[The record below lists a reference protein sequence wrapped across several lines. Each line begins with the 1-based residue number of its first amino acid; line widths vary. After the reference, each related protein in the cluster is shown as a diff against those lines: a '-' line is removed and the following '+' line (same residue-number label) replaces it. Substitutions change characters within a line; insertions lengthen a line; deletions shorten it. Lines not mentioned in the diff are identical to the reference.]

1 MTEREP
7 LEVEETPNYGELFNA
22 EDDSLTRGKRTI
34 QKPSKE
40 SWLHHLKPGVDID
53 RSLVVYK
60 IFYFFYFAA
69 IGSLQPYLA
78 LYFKHSLQ
86 LPAHLVGIVIGIRPF
101 CLFFSAPILGT
112 IADKYSKVRAV
123 LVVAL
128 FSYIVSSLVVTVVP
142 PVDMS
147 CLSEVNKKLN
157 LTVNETQINIHGNH
171 TTKQE
176 NVLKHAILKHK
187 QEEKAHEHLE
197 IKERGNTELW
207 KENWIFDVYRKLDP
221 RTYEKAKVVFV
232 VVLTITIA
240 GELLG
245 STSNTLSD
253 VATLQNLG
261 NNPNDY
267 GEQRL
272 WGEIGWGITA
282 FITGSIVAHQ
292 YSEQTDICPNK
303 VFDIYRPFF
312 YVYAALMT
320 ISLLVATRFK
330 FNDSDKHI
338 GERCTLFK
346 SLEVFTCLEY
356 IVFAVFA
363 LILGI
368 AFGTAEAFLGIHL
381 LELGATASLF
391 SALVGVQCLSNLTL
405 YYASIYLIKR
415 FGQVRMIAI
424 GLVAYSIRF
433 FYFSIIPSAWLV
445 LPIELFGGFCEAL
458 VWSSLASYVGTP
470 PRIGATL
477 QGILHGLYYG
487 LGRGLGQ
494 IIGGVLI
501 KSYSEMHFFRYFS
514 LVMLLLFFAFLLFA
528 PILNAKKTIWMNLSG
543 YTPVNDEGN
552 ERLEYKKQVKL
563 FWTGKRD

>member
-1 MTEREP
+1 MTERER
-7 LEVEETPNYGELFNA
+7 LELEETPNYGELFNA
-22 EDDSLTRGKRTI
+22 EDDSLEASKKI
-34 QKPSKE
+34 QNPKKE
-40 SWLHHLKPGVDID
+40 SWLDYLKPSVEID
-53 RSLVVYK
+53 KSLLVYK
-60 IFYFFYFAA
+60 VFYFFYFAA
-69 IGSLQPYLA
+69 MGSLQPYLA

-86 LPAHLVGIVIGIRPF
+86 LPAYLVGIVIGIRPF
-101 CLFFSAPILGT
+101 CLFVSAPILGT

-128 FSYIVSSLVVTVVP
+128 FAYVVSSLVVTVVP
-142 PVDMS
+142 PVNMS

-157 LTVNETQINIHGNH
+157 ITTNKTETIHGNR

-176 NVLKHAILKHK
+176 NVLKNAIHKHK
-187 QEEKAHEHLE
+187 LQQKAHKHME
-197 IKERGNTELW
+197 IKERGNMDIW
-207 KENWIFDVYRKLDP
+207 KQNWIFDVYRKLDP

-261 NNPNDY
+261 NNPTDY

-282 FITGSIVAHQ
+282 FITGSIVTHQ
-292 YSEQTDICPNK
+292 YRKQTDICPNA

-320 ISLLVATRFK
+320 ISLLIATRFK
-330 FNDSDKHI
+330 FSDSEKHI

-346 SLEVFTCLEY
+346 SFEVFTHLEY
-356 IVFAVFA
+356 ILFAAVA
-363 LILGI
+363 LFLGI
-368 AFGTAEAFLGIHL
+368 SYGSAEAFLGIHL
-381 LELGATASLF
+381 LELGATTSLF
-391 SALVGVQCLSNLTL
+391 SALVGIQCLSNMTM
-405 YYASIYLIKR
+405 YYASVYLIKR
-415 FGQVRMIAI
+415 FGQVRMIAV
-424 GLVAYSIRF
+424 GLAAYTIRF
-433 FYFSIIPSAWLV
+433 SYFSIIPSAWLV
-445 LPIELFGGFCEAL
+445 IPIEFFSGICQAL

-477 QGILHGLYYG
+477 QGILHGLYHG

-501 KSYSEMHFFRYFS
+501 QSHSETLFFRYFS
-514 LVMLLLFFAFLLFA
+514 LIVFLVFIFFLFIA
-528 PILNAKKTIWMNLSG
+528 PILNAKKTIWMSLSG

-552 ERLEYKKQVKL
+552 ENLSYKEQVKL
-563 FWTGKRD
+563 FWKGKNK

>member
-22 EDDSLTRGKRTI
+22 EDDSHRPKKTI
-34 QKPSKE
+34 QNPRKE
-40 SWLHHLKPGVDID
+40 TWLDHLKPGVEID

-60 IFYFFYFAA
+60 VFYFFYFAA
-69 IGSLQPYLA
+69 MGSLLPYLA

-86 LPAHLVGIVIGIRPF
+86 LPAYLVGIVIGIRPF
-101 CLFFSAPILGT
+101 CLFVSAPILGT

-128 FSYIVSSLVVTVVP
+128 FAYVVSSLVVTVVP
-142 PVDMS
+142 PVSMS

-157 LTVNETQINIHGNH
+157 VTKNETQNIHGNH

-176 NVLKHAILKHK
+176 NVLKNAIRKHK
-187 QEEKAHEHLE
+187 LEQKAHKHIE
-197 IKERGNTELW
+197 IKERGNTDLW
-207 KENWIFDVYRKLDP
+207 KQNWIFDVYRKLDP

-253 VATLQNLG
+253 VAVLQNLG
-261 NNPNDY
+261 NTPTDY

-282 FITGSIVAHQ
+282 FITGSIVTHQ
-292 YSEQTDICPNK
+292 YGEQTDICPNK

-320 ISLLVATRFK
+320 IALLVATRFK
-330 FNDSDKHI
+330 FSDSDKHI

-346 SLEVFTCLEY
+346 SFEVFTHLEY
-356 IVFAVFA
+356 IVFAVFS

-368 AFGTAEAFLGIHL
+368 AFGAAEAFLGIHL
-381 LELGATASLF
+381 LDLGATTSLF
-391 SALVGVQCLSNLTL
+391 SALVGVHCLSNMTMYYTSVYLT
-405 YYASIYLIKR
+405 KK
-415 FGQVRMIAI
+415 FGQIRLIAI
-424 GLVAYSIRF
+424 GLAAYSIRF

-445 LPIELFGGFCEAL
+445 LPMELFSGFCEAM
-458 VWSSLASYVGTP
+458 VWSSLVSYVGTP

-501 KSYSEMHFFRYFS
+501 KSYSEMSFFRYFS
-514 LVMLLLFFAFLLFA
+514 LVMLLLFFAFLFFA
-528 PILNAKKTIWMNLSG
+528 PLLNAKKTIWTNLSG
-543 YTPVNDEGN
+543 YVPVNDEGN
-552 ERLEYKKQVKL
+552 EKLAYKQQVKL
-563 FWTGKRD
+563 FWTGKKD